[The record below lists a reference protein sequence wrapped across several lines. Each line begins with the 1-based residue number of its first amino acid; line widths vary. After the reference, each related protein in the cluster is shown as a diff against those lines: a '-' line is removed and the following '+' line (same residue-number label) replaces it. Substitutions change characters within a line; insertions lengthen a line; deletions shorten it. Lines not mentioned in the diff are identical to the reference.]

1 MAELKNIIPK
11 SLQFVGFFIYVKK
24 YLKNIKKVLT
34 LYDKSIIMQN
44 VNRKEVL
51 KYE

>member
-1 MAELKNIIPK
+1 MINKLKSKIRREKLLIDVGIINE
-11 SLQFVGFFIYVKK
+11 GFAP
-24 YLKNIKKVLT
+24 
-34 LYDKSIIMQN
+34 LYDKSIIIQN

>member
-11 SLQFVGFFIYVKK
+11 SLQFVGFFYFAKK
-24 YLKNIKKVLT
+24 IKKSIKKVLT
-34 LYDKSIIMQN
+34 LYDKSIIIQN